1 MMVNNNRDQEVNLV
15 WFDEEDHTFPDGE
28 YEISGLHN
36 WSEEE
41 QIISDFVDQQE
52 FFSINSNG
60 KVERNVI
67 ANEFSKYC
75 YVNKI
80 PNYFKRDEL
89 VEMVKREYWIRSKTK
104 LNKQDF
110 FESLKPQ
117 KFKYKW

>member
-1 MMVNNNRDQEVNLV
+1 MMVNNITKKGLEQIEQELN
-15 WFDEEDHTFPDGE
+15 TFPDGV

-41 QIISDFVDQQE
+41 QIISDFVDQQD

-75 YVNKI
+75 YINKV